1 MNFPRGRIRPHRRCF
16 HSVFGSHAV
25 QQRIPLFS
33 CKRST
38 RSFRIRAL
46 DLPGFHFH
54 AAVRIFHRI
63 LICGNNG
70 FAAVRIIH
78 GAGAGI
84 IFLYAAGR
92 NLMHLTGWICIGS
105 FIVIPDAAVLI
116 RFNPGSQGGSTNT
129 QEETNAERQQK
140 QLPPGLIPPFHPY
153 VFSLQFP
160 AFRPVRRT
168 DSNRLM
174 IPEYADFVNKNA
186 MIL

>member
-1 MNFPRGRIRPHRRCF
+1 MGFPCGGIRPHRRCIRP
-16 HSVFGSHAV
+16 VLGSHTG
-25 QQRIPLFS
+25 QQRIPFLS
-33 CKRST
+33 DERGT
-38 RSFRIRAL
+38 RNFRFLAL
-46 DLPGFHFH
+46 NLPGFHFH
-54 AAVRIFHRI
+54 AAIRVFHRI
-63 LICGNNG
+63 LVRGNNG
-70 FAAVRIIH
+70 LAAVRIIH
-78 GAGAGI
+78 GAGSGV

-92 NLMHLTGWICIGS
+92 NLMHLAGRIRIGS
-105 FIVIPDAAVLI
+105 LVVIPDAAVLI
-116 RFNPGSQGGSTNT
+116 RFNTGSQGGSTNT